1 MASKIEI
8 LIRNERESVIELSG
22 VTDVNG
28 HPVSLAPK
36 GMEHDSRRCYD
47 SVVTHQHVQTFLD
60 QTPPWISVMKLN
72 SDGTIIESS
81 QDAAVESEKFDTS
94 ELPPTESVRVSDIA
108 ALVPADKV
116 ELVTKIEQEIED
128 FAKAASC
135 TLFAARLTV
144 FQSQT
149 RDVKRTLLSVYF
161 DYVPSALLDVLGGG
175 VLRTNVP
182 APESVADATP
192 EVAPE
197 VVAEV
202 IEDPIAVEPTPELLP
217 VDDDAL
223 GPLPDLEEPTEI
235 VEAATTS
242 KRRKSRNS

>member
-1 MASKIEI
+1 MASKIEV

-28 HPVSLAPK
+28 YPVSLAPK

-72 SDGTIIESS
+72 SDGTAIESS
-81 QDAAVESEKFDTS
+81 QDAAAESEKFDTS
-94 ELPPTESVRVSDIA
+94 ELPPAESVRVSDIA
-108 ALVPADKV
+108 ALVSADKV
-116 ELVTKIEQEIED
+116 ELVTKIEQDIED
-128 FAKAASC
+128 FAKAANC

-182 APESVADATP
+182 APEIVADAT

-197 VVAEV
+197 VAADVV
-202 IEDPIAVEPTPELLP
+202 QDPITVEPTPELLP

-223 GPLPDLEEPTEI
+223 GPLPDLEEP
-235 VEAATTS
+235 VEVSTS

>member
-72 SDGTIIESS
+72 GDGTVPE
-81 QDAAVESEKFDTS
+81 AAPTFDTS
-94 ELPPTESVRVSDIA
+94 DVASPNQESEESVTPAQALACVQKIVENYIA
-108 ALVPADKV
+108 KQDKCVDFSIETSNEVTPDTYEVLSTTLKVKLVWRREAAPIAEPAAEVVPVAQEEVPV
-116 ELVTKIEQEIED
+116 E
-128 FAKAASC
+128 
-135 TLFAARLTV
+135 
-144 FQSQT
+144 
-149 RDVKRTLLSVYF
+149 
-161 DYVPSALLDVLGGG
+161 P
-175 VLRTNVP
+175 
-182 APESVADATP
+182 TP
-192 EVAPE
+192 EEALP
-197 VVAEV
+197 A
-202 IEDPIAVEPTPELLP
+202 EPTPELLP

-223 GPLPDLEEPTEI
+223 GPLPDLEEPTE
-235 VEAATTS
+235 TS
-242 KRRKSRNS
+242 TPKRRKSRNS

>member
-72 SDGTIIESS
+72 SDGTVPEEVAPVE
-81 QDAAVESEKFDTS
+81 AATFDTS
-94 ELPPTESVRVSDIA
+94 DVPQAPRHPDDGPMSVELMLSYIKRLADAYTARHQDCAETTIHQTMSFDPVTHQALGGALEIRITWKTEPTPVVTEDV
-108 ALVPADKV
+108 ALVEAPAATEEVSV
-116 ELVTKIEQEIED
+116 E
-128 FAKAASC
+128 
-135 TLFAARLTV
+135 
-144 FQSQT
+144 
-149 RDVKRTLLSVYF
+149 
-161 DYVPSALLDVLGGG
+161 P
-175 VLRTNVP
+175 
-182 APESVADATP
+182 TP
-192 EVAPE
+192 
-197 VVAEV
+197 
-202 IEDPIAVEPTPELLP
+202 EDPIAVEPTPELLP

-223 GPLPDLEEPTEI
+223 GPLPDLEEPTE
-235 VEAATTS
+235 VSTP

>member
-72 SDGTIIESS
+72 SDGTVPEEM
-81 QDAAVESEKFDTS
+81 APTFDTS
-94 ELPPTESVRVSDIA
+94 DVPPSQNESEESITPAQALECVQKIIQNYVAKQDRCIDFSIETSNEVTPDTHEVLSTTLKVRLVWRRDVPTEPAAQETVS
-108 ALVPADKV
+108 
-116 ELVTKIEQEIED
+116 IE
-128 FAKAASC
+128 
-135 TLFAARLTV
+135 
-144 FQSQT
+144 
-149 RDVKRTLLSVYF
+149 
-161 DYVPSALLDVLGGG
+161 P
-175 VLRTNVP
+175 
-182 APESVADATP
+182 
-192 EVAPE
+192 
-197 VVAEV
+197 VAEV
-202 IEDPIAVEPTPELLP
+202 TPVEAPVEPTPELLP

-223 GPLPDLEEPTEI
+223 GPLPDLEEPTET
-235 VEAATTS
+235 VETPAAT
-242 KRRKSRNS
+242 KRRKTRNS